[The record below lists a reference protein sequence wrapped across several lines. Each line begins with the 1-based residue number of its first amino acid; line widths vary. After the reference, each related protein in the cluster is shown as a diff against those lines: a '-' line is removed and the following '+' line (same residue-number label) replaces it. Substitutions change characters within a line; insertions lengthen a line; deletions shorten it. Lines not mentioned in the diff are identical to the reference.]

1 MIIDKSK
8 LGNIKYGE
16 MIAEQLKELYLNQTI
31 VNVSYD
37 YFSEGFILTLSNGE
51 MIHFNKI

>member
-16 MIAEQLKELYLNQTI
+16 MIAEQLKELYVNQTI

-37 YFSEGFILTLSNGE
+37 YFSEGFILTLDNGE
-51 MIHFNKI
+51 IIHFDKI